1 MFSCVLRISLNIL
14 NRKNI
19 VIIFFGDGGYIVM
32 HSIKYLH
39 VIFFNDIKFYSA
51 LIDGINGNIELNPK
65 DHVFITDKESV
76 YEKIKSNR
84 NCYLINFHMLYGFM
98 KKSKW
103 VIFHS
108 MPLKKWEFCL
118 LPNYICKKIIWRTW
132 GHDIR
137 PCSKTN
143 NSIYDVLKHIE
154 FCLFKNKVKSIYA
167 MGIANEI
174 DIINIEEVLKTKFK
188 YFQLNY
194 SNSEKIIDYLEK
206 LEPVKHGKNIKIL
219 IGHNCSPVD
228 NHLEILDK
236 LIKYKNEQ
244 IHLVIPL
251 SYSDPKNGYKE
262 KVIDRAYEL
271 FGKNKVTI
279 ISDFMPIQEYIKLIS
294 SIDIAIMDMFHS
306 NGLGNISF
314 ILYFKKKLFIR
325 KDGNID
331 KAFLNSGINPNYTCD
346 IGRQSFTKF
355 IDNQFDFKYHKFC
368 SAYLDKDSFKKSWLK
383 FMEECEG
390 ENEQ

>member
-1 MFSCVLRISLNIL
+1 MS
-14 NRKNI
+14 
-19 VIIFFGDGGYIVM
+19 Y
-32 HSIKYLH
+32 SIKYLH
-39 VIFFNDIKFYSA
+39 VIFFNDIKFYPT
-51 LIDGINGNIELNPK
+51 LVDGINRNIELKPEE
-65 DHVFITDKESV
+65 HVFITDKEKV
-76 YEKIKSNR
+76 YEKIKSNS
-84 NCYLINFHMLYGFM
+84 NCYLINFRMLYGFM

-103 VIFHS
+103 IIFHA

-118 LPNYICKKIIWRTW
+118 LPNCICKKIIWRTW

-137 PCSKTN
+137 PLSKTN
-143 NSIYDVLKHIE
+143 NFVYDALKHTE
-154 FCLFKNKVKSIYA
+154 FSLFKKKIENIHA

-174 DIINIEEVLKTKFK
+174 DIINIEEVFERKFK

-206 LEPVKHGKNIKIL
+206 VRPIKRDTITRIL

-236 LIKYKNEQ
+236 LVEYKDEQ
-244 IHLVIPL
+244 IQLIIPL

-262 KVIDRAYEL
+262 KVIARAYQL
-271 FGKNKVTI
+271 FGKNKVKI
-279 ISDFMPIQEYIKLIS
+279 MGEFIPIQEYISLIS

-314 ILYFKKKLFIR
+314 VLYFRKKLFIK

-331 KAFLNSGINPNYTCD
+331 KAFLSNGISPNYTSD
-346 IGRQSFTKF
+346 IGVQPFTEF
-355 IDNQFDFKYHKFC
+355 IDNQFDLKYLRFC
-368 SAYLDKDSFKKSWLK
+368 NTYMEKDSFKKTWLK
-383 FMEECEG
+383 FMEECDGG
-390 ENEQ
+390 ENE